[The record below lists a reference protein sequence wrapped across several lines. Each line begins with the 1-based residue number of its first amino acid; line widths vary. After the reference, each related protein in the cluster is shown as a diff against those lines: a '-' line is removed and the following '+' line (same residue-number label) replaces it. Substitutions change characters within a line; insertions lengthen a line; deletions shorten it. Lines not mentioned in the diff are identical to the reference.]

1 MTGTPGTAGERVA
14 AVVDA
19 VREVCGGREPA
30 AGEPVLPPGADSM
43 TALALALALEDRLG
57 VAVPPS
63 LLRES
68 HDPATLAGRLAR
80 GDEDGTAGPGRRLVP
95 AAGPAGDGLFSPT
108 ALQQAYLAGKE

>member
-1 MTGTPGTAGERVA
+1 
-14 AVVDA
+14 
-19 VREVCGGREPA
+19 
-30 AGEPVLPPGADSM
+30 
-43 TALALALALEDRLG
+43 
-57 VAVPPS
+57 

-108 ALQQAYLAGKE
+108 ALQQAYLAGKEEELTPDAVGCHHYREYTVRDLDAGRLRAAWAAVRERHPVLRCVLTPDGRLRIGAGGDAAVPV